1 MTLAPVDQSDLD
13 KRDAEKLGK
22 HEISVRDFGAG
33 ASGASGGPIVG
44 GFWEETQTTKRDKAS
59 QALCAQCGKPG
70 EDLAKCGGC
79 RLVRYEI
86 LSWCGYPQLISVC
99 LFVIQVLLQR
109 ASNGTWV
116 ERPRHCLDL
125 TKVFASG
132 SLAQTQARVCKAA
145 QEACI
150 YERGVRPFRV
160 VRNAFRRVVLC
171 RNI

>member
-33 ASGASGGPIVG
+33 AGGPSGGPIVG

-79 RLVRYEI
+79 RLVRCDIGI
-86 LSWCGYPQLISVC
+86 LMGCYDASAHFS
-99 LFVIQVLLQR
+99 LFCHTGIVPESIRRYVG
-109 ASNGTWV
+109 GTT
-116 ERPRHCLDL
+116 PTL
-125 TKVFASG
+125 S
-132 SLAQTQARVCKAA
+132 
-145 QEACI
+145 
-150 YERGVRPFRV
+150 
-160 VRNAFRRVVLC
+160 
-171 RNI
+171 